1 MLRHAPLPSHSDH
14 PAELGFKG
22 WGRGLFKVG
31 EGNLLR
37 LCRSHRQ
44 IPIPHLPKMRGTHS
58 GSCGTTHEGQ
68 PCGQPVYHGFHFYF
82 SYSPLVSY

>member
-44 IPIPHLPKMRGTHS
+44 IPIPHLPKMGGHTV
-58 GSCGTTHEGQ
+58 EAVEQ

>member
-44 IPIPHLPKMRGTHS
+44 IPIPHLPKMRGHTV
-58 GSCGTTHEGQ
+58 EAVEQ
-68 PCGQPVYHGFHFYF
+68 PMRDNPVDNLFITGFISIFHIL
-82 SYSPLVSY
+82 P